1 MWASLTSHLVHRL
14 VIGQGFHVGAGEAV
28 GSVGALLV
36 IVQLAQLI
44 VAFELLLASLSS
56 ILIRLYHWKHHVR
69 LETLKRSVV
78 LGRCRLSSKSFPITI
93 VVEHE

>member
-14 VIGQGFHVGAGEAV
+14 VIGQCFHVGACKAV
-28 GSVGALLV
+28 GSVSALLV

-44 VAFELLLASLSS
+44 VAFKLLLASS
-56 ILIRLYHWKHHVR
+56 ILIRLYHWEHHMR
-69 LETLKRSVV
+69 LKTLERSVV
-78 LGRCRLSSKSFPITI
+78 LGRCRLTSRSFPVTI